1 MSQLETA
8 MALLMQTFDKYAA
21 AEGDKNTLTKNEVKT
36 LLEKELPDLIK
47 AAKDKGQ
54 VEKLLKGMDFSGDQ
68 EVDFS
73 EFIVMVAALTCACHG
88 RSCKK

>member
-36 LLEKELPDLIK
+36 LLERELPDLIK
-47 AAKDKGQ
+47 
-54 VEKLLKGMDFSGDQ
+54 
-68 EVDFS
+68 
-73 EFIVMVAALTCACHG
+73 VMYG
-88 RSCKK
+88 IGEG